1 MKNAIILGEENNLK
15 SKMHDTI
22 KRSYA
27 KNNGYKLLE
36 LKYTLDTQELVDKY
50 LERRIKR
57 NS

>member
-1 MKNAIILGEENNLK
+1 MKNAIILGEE
-15 SKMHDTI
+15 MHDTI

-50 LERRIKR
+50 LDRRIKV
-57 NS
+57 